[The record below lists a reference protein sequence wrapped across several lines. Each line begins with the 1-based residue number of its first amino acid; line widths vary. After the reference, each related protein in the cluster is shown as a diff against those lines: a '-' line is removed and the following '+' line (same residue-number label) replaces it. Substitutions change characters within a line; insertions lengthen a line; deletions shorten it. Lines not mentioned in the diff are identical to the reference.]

1 MTRIFRVFMSDENSE
16 DDITISRLRLSISI
30 ALDV

>member
-1 MTRIFRVFMSDENSE
+1 MTRIFWVFMSDENSE